1 MERGQG
7 FLEAASQIEKY
18 FLSCLIIGMTLIV
31 FLGVLTRYMLGF
43 SFSWIEEVPRYCLVW
58 VTFLGAAALMKG
70 GVNHP
75 RVVML
80 LSVLPKSL
88 QKYVLLGGN
97 IVMMLIL
104 GVIGAGAII
113 IMRIN
118 SQQLSPAMEIP
129 LNIIYFA
136 IPLSASISLIRL
148 TLDTWRLL
156 RRGEDGLAAT
166 ADKYL

>member
-1 MERGQG
+1 MERPSGL
-7 FLEAASQIEKY
+7 LEVAFQIEKY
-18 FLSCLIIGMTLIV
+18 FLSCLIICMTLIV

-43 SFSWIEEVPRYCLVW
+43 SFSWIEELPRYCLVW

-80 LSVLPKSL
+80 VSALPKSL
-88 QKYVLLGGN
+88 QKYILLGEN
-97 IVMMLIL
+97 IVMMLVL
-104 GVIGAGAII
+104 GVIVAGAII
-113 IMRIN
+113 IMRVH
-118 SQQLSPAMEIP
+118 SREVSPAMEIP
-129 LNIIYFA
+129 MNIIYFA

-148 TLDTWRLL
+148 TLDIWRLL
-156 RRGEDGLAAT
+156 KTGEEGFAAT